1 MLDAFISPLSAEDTT
16 GSDLPYRPDLTAQL
30 SASYTGTQSKW
41 LVLARHTGDRS
52 DGFGTQL
59 ASYNVMDAS
68 YTRDIGKSVSVSL
81 RAENL
86 MDKGYTD
93 IVGYRSPGRTLYA
106 GIRLSL

>member
-1 MLDAFISPLSAEDTT
+1 MNRCLAYA
-16 GSDLPYRPDLTAQL
+16 R
-30 SASYTGTQSKW
+30 SASATCTALETGTQSKW

-59 ASYNVMDAS
+59 ASYSVMDAS

-106 GIRLSL
+106 GISLSL